1 MEKIQ
6 KTDRR
11 TRYTCQTIKDILLE
25 ELKTKPY
32 SKITVTEICK
42 KAEMNR
48 GTFYLHY
55 YDIDDVL
62 NDILEDFLSDTS
74 SVLDHVLCPYKLNCT
89 YPFCEKIRSAS
100 HYQVLFFDDVTAAR
114 MLEKL
119 ADLGKEDFITRLMK
133 NSLLTFEQAEAVFYF
148 QMNGCLAINRMMLKN
163 QCTDWTKIQQTIDQF
178 IKGGLESM
186 TSGKRFCRFIEAIYQ
201 SQNDHFL
208 LSKDVSALSLS
219 CAFNFDSRISPTVT
233 ASSIVR

>member
-1 MEKIQ
+1 MDKTQ

-11 TRYTCQTIKDILLE
+11 TRYTRQAIKDILLE
-25 ELKTKPY
+25 ELKTRPY

-74 SVLDHVLCPYKLNCT
+74 NVLDHVLCPYKQTCT
-89 YPFCEKIRSAS
+89 YPFCEKIRSSS
-100 HYQVLFFDDVTAAR
+100 HYQVLFFDDVTSAH

-119 ADLGKEDFITRLMK
+119 ADLGKEDFVTHLMK
-133 NSLLTFEQAEAVFYF
+133 NSLLTFEEAEAVFYF

-163 QCTDWTKIQQTIDQF
+163 HCSDWTKIQHTIDQF
-178 IKGGLESM
+178 IKGGLE
-186 TSGKRFCRFIEAIYQ
+186 T
-201 SQNDHFL
+201 FL
-208 LSKDVSALSLS
+208 IHDQREELL
-219 CAFNFDSRISPTVT
+219 
-233 ASSIVR
+233 

>member
-1 MEKIQ
+1 MMEKTH

-11 TRYTCQTIKDILLE
+11 TRYTRRAIKDILLD

-42 KAEMNR
+42 KAEINR

-74 SVLDHVLCPYKLNCT
+74 SVLDHVLCPRKPNCT

-100 HYQVLFFDDVTAAR
+100 HYQVLFFDDVTSAR

-119 ADLGKEDFITRLMK
+119 ADLGKENFITHLMQ

-163 QCTDWTKIQQTIDQF
+163 QCTDWTKIQKTVDQF
-178 IKGGLESM
+178 IKAGLE
-186 TSGKRFCRFIEAIYQ
+186 T
-201 SQNDHFL
+201 FL
-208 LSKDVSALSLS
+208 ICDQRKKLL
-219 CAFNFDSRISPTVT
+219 
-233 ASSIVR
+233 

>member
-74 SVLDHVLCPYKLNCT
+74 PCCPNAKSPHVHNHIRFLFWSKLHWKKLSKAAC
-89 YPFCEKIRSAS
+89 KILSPRQAITKRL
-100 HYQVLFFDDVTAAR
+100 LFF
-114 MLEKL
+114 
-119 ADLGKEDFITRLMK
+119 
-133 NSLLTFEQAEAVFYF
+133 
-148 QMNGCLAINRMMLKN
+148 
-163 QCTDWTKIQQTIDQF
+163 
-178 IKGGLESM
+178 
-186 TSGKRFCRFIEAIYQ
+186 
-201 SQNDHFL
+201 
-208 LSKDVSALSLS
+208 
-219 CAFNFDSRISPTVT
+219 RIRW
-233 ASSIVR
+233 AQ